1 MISFTFIFL
10 VMSQIAK
17 LSVSGSLRLNL
28 HEVVS
33 GYVEI
38 ENLPSLTKEDIDGSL
53 IV

>member
-1 MISFTFIFL
+1 
-10 VMSQIAK
+10 MSEIAK

-28 HEVVS
+28 NEEVS

-38 ENLPSLTKEDIDGSL
+38 ENVPSLIKEDSEGSL